1 MSSQSHY
8 VEQTVPQDA
17 RHAAGVAPWL
27 THHTEERLQHTT
39 TIWTNMARPP
49 LSEKLYVLAR
59 SLAAL
64 FIFNAIFEA
73 DVMT

>member
-1 MSSQSHY
+1 MDEHGPATA
-8 VEQTVPQDA
+8 V
-17 RHAAGVAPWL
+17 
-27 THHTEERLQHTT
+27 
-39 TIWTNMARPP
+39 
-49 LSEKLYVLAR
+49 SEKLYVLAR